1 MNLNYFFVILIS
13 LSAMACQS
21 GRYKKLPVYE
31 VYQFSSNPDGE
42 GREFEVELVRGSS
55 FYFPLMAIWAEDT
68 EGNYLQELYV
78 AESIARGVFG
88 HGDASTGKWMPGAI
102 RRPAALPYWGHRRG
116 VPASDGFYLPTEEDP
131 LPDAY
136 TGATPTTGFQL
147 TTRMDSELS
156 GEVMIYLEINQS
168 WDWNEYW
175 TNNRFPGDEQ
185 YKTSAQPALVYAV
198 LINLNEDGEYQMQ
211 PIGHSHY
218 SGKDGSLNPDL
229 STLTTALHIAERI
242 VVRVK

>member
-1 MNLNYFFVILIS
+1 MNVKYLFVFFIT
-13 LSAMACQS
+13 LSALSCQS
-21 GRYKKLPVYE
+21 GRFKKPPVYE
-31 VYQFSSNPDGE
+31 AYQFTSNPHGE
-42 GREFEVELVRGSS
+42 GREFEIELIRGSS

-78 AESIARGVFG
+78 AESIAKGVFG
-88 HGDASTGKWMPGAI
+88 HGDASTGKWMPGTI

-116 VPASDGFYLPTEEDP
+116 VRAPDGFYLPTEENP
-131 LPDAY
+131 LPDGY

-147 TTRMDSELS
+147 ITRLDNNLT

-168 WDWNEYW
+168 WDWNVYW
-175 TNNRFPGDEQ
+175 TNNKFPGDEQ
-185 YKTSAQPALVYAV
+185 YKTSAQPALVYAA
-198 LINLNEDGEYQMQ
+198 LINLDQSGDYQMQ
-211 PIGHSHY
+211 PIGYSHY

-229 STLTTALHIAERI
+229 STLTTALQIAERI